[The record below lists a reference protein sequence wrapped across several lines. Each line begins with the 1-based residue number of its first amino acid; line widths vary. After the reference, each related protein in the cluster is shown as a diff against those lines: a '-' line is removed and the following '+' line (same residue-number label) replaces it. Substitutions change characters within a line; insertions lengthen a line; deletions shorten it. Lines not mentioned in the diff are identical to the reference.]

1 MEDVPDLIKI
11 TKNKDNKIEV
21 KHDKRAEIS
30 AFNAI
35 KSLKY
40 SKKLAAH
47 CNDCQFRIRD
57 EGGLGGCHAYEK
69 DAVCSVRKDI
79 KKFTELYDTRK
90 PDELRQMIDIL
101 YKFVFENTI
110 QGLLSD
116 RFRGNVVD
124 KNSIALV
131 NALTSLSK
139 VQNELGRTGDIEVSE
154 TQLFSK
160 NNISSIIKKI
170 RIAKTQEE
178 ENSKDA

>member
-11 TKNKDNKIEV
+11 SKNKNNDVEIKR
-21 KHDKRAEIS
+21 DKRVEIS
-30 AFNAI
+30 AYNAI

-40 SKKLAAH
+40 SKKLSAH
-47 CNDCQFRIRD
+47 CNDCQFRPRD
-57 EGGLGGCHAYEK
+57 KGGLGGCHAYEEG
-69 DAVCSVRKDI
+69 AVCSVRKDI

-90 PDELRQMIDIL
+90 PDELRSMIDVL

-139 VQNELGRTGDIEVSE
+139 VQNELGRKGDIEISE
-154 TQLFSK
+154 TQMFSK
-160 NNISSIIKKI
+160 DNIQSITKRI
-170 RIAKTQEE
+170 RLAKTENEE
-178 ENSKDA
+178 ENRDA